1 MKEVVIYTDGACKG
15 NPGPGGWAALLL
27 YKEQKK
33 EISGSEPHTTNQ
45 RMELTAA
52 VEGLRLLKEPCK
64 VRLHSDSAYL
74 VNAFRG
80 QWLKRWQH
88 NGWQTKNK
96 QPVENQDL
104 WKKLLTLSS
113 YHRVEWI
120 KVKGHSTDSYN
131 NRCDYLAQEA
141 AVSQRKRVT
150 AQESSAE
157 NQKTE

>member
-52 VEGLRLLKEPCK
+52 VEGLRLLKEPCR
-64 VRLHSDSAYL
+64 VRLYSDSAYL
-74 VNAFRG
+74 VNAFQQR
-80 QWLKRWQH
+80 WLEKWKI
-88 NGWQTKNK
+88 NGWQTRNK

-104 WKKLLTLSS
+104 WRELLNLSS

-120 KVKGHSTDSYN
+120 KVKGHSTDAN
-131 NRCDYLAQEA
+131 NNLCDRLAQEA
-141 AVSQRKRVT
+141 AVSQKGRTTK
-150 AQESSAE
+150 QE
-157 NQKTE
+157 

>member
-15 NPGPGGWAALLL
+15 NPGPGGWAALLV
-27 YKEQKK
+27 YKEHIK

-52 VEGLRLLKEPCK
+52 VEGLRLLKEPCR

-74 VNAFRG
+74 VNAFQQ
-80 QWLKRWQH
+80 QWLEKWKK

-104 WKKLLTLSS
+104 WKELLTLSS
-113 YHRVEWI
+113 YHKVDWI
-120 KVKGHSTDSYN
+120 KVKGHSTDAYN
-131 NRCDYLAQEA
+131 NRCDYLAQKA
-141 AVSQRKRVT
+141 AESQR
-150 AQESSAE
+150 ESVATRESRAE